1 MLPLFSSRNLMIFTV
16 VAVAQGAAGYYV
28 NARREYVPPT
38 RPLHSLAQSLDGWT
52 MVKEWPV
59 EPEAPLA

>member
-1 MLPLFSSRNLMIFTV
+1 MIFTV

-38 RPLHSLAQSLDGWT
+38 RPLNSLAQSLDGWT

-59 EPEAPLA
+59 EPEVQAVL